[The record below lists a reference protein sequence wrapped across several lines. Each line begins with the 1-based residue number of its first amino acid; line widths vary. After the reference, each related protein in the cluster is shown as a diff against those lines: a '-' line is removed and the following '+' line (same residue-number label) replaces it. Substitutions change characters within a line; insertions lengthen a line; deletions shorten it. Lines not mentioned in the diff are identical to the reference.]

1 MNALEEENEHLVLQ
15 LQQAHYQIQALQLQL
30 AKLESHQQDIQ
41 PLILQLCRQQD
52 KISTLEYSIVET
64 QKLNEQLKTQN
75 AKLLALANN
84 DLKLKED
91 NEHLKNLNLQQSNLL
106 EQKNCQIDNL
116 IQKIKSSAA
125 KFNNSI
131 VDSLP
136 DVALVEN
143 LTSAVKDTRRELQ
156 HSHILN
162 RLNYTVVALCL
173 AVVVSIGYQTYVAKE
188 DIHSNH
194 IAIEN
199 IRKGIYN
206 SRGWS
211 VLPDSQNNEWTF
223 SQEHPALYQ
232 QWLEQQN
239 P

>member
-15 LQQAHYQIQALQLQL
+15 IQQAHHQIQNLQVKL

-52 KISTLEYSIVET
+52 KISSLEYSIVET

-75 AKLLALANN
+75 SKLLALANN
-84 DLKLKED
+84 EKKLHAD
-91 NEHLKNLNLQQSNLL
+91 NEHLKNLNLQLSNLL
-106 EQKNCQIDNL
+106 EQKNSEINNL
-116 IQKIKSSAA
+116 TQKIKTSVD
-125 KFNNSI
+125 NYNDL

-162 RLNYTVVALCL
+162 RLNYSVIALCL
-173 AVVVSIGYQTYVAKE
+173 GIIVSIGYQTYVAKE

-194 IAIEN
+194 VSIEK